1 MGHWETESMVARR
14 NQSKVATSC
23 LQEVTIGAEMKQ
35 MNRNWQGSLGGS
47 GGQYSSL
54 GQESVMM
61 EVWAARPWRRVPD
74 TLVWT
79 PQ

>member
-1 MGHWETESMVARR
+1 MGHWETESMVARQ

-61 EVWAARPWRRVPD
+61 EVLAARPRRRVAD